1 MFSKFI
7 LPVSALLLAMA
18 CSTPQQKSD
27 RMTHVVDSILSQ
39 MTLEEKI
46 GQLNLPS
53 SGDMVTGE
61 TGSSDIAKKIE
72 SGMVGGLFNI
82 KSVAKIRE
90 VQKIA
95 VEKSRTKIPL
105 IFGMDVIHGY
115 ESIFPIPLG
124 LSCSWDMKLIERSA
138 RIAAQEASA
147 DGINW
152 TFSPMVDISR
162 DARWGRISEGSGED
176 PHLGSEIAKAMV
188 RGYQGND
195 LSANNTILS
204 CVKHY
209 ALYGA
214 AEAGRDYN
222 TTDMSRVRMYNEY
235 LPPYKAAID
244 AGVGSV
250 MASFNEIDG
259 VPATANK
266 WLLTDVL
273 RNEWSF
279 KGFLVSDYTGVSEMI
294 NHGLGDLQTVSAK
307 ALDAGL
313 DMDMVSEGLLSTLR
327 QSVKEGKISEKQI
340 NDACRRIL
348 EAKFKLGLFHDPYR
362 YCNVDRAKNEIFTSA
377 NRAEARSIAAQSF
390 VLLKNKG
397 DILPIKKTGTIAL
410 VGPLAD
416 AKENMT
422 GTWSVAARFSESI
435 SVREGLQKAVGSNA
449 KVVYAKGSN
458 LDADEAIE
466 ERGTMFG
473 KTLHRDKRSAEVLRN
488 EAVQIAKGADVIIAA
503 VGESAE
509 MSGEASSRTNIEIPE
524 TQKELVKALLKTGKP
539 VVLVLFTGRPLAL
552 AWEEENVPAILN
564 VWFGGSEAG
573 DAIADVLF
581 GNVNPSGK
589 LTTTFPQNVGQLPLY
604 YSHKNTGRPLGNDKW
619 FQKFRSNYLDVSNDP
634 VYPFGFGLSYTQFSY
649 GEIKLSKTDI
659 LPTDSLNLTI
669 EVTNTGSRDGAEVV
683 QLYIRD
689 LVGSITRP
697 VKELKGFQK
706 INFKAGEKKTVHF
719 TIHVKDL
726 SFYKSDLSFGYEP
739 GKFQVF
745 VGGNSRDVKQAEFTL
760 GSL

>member
-1 MFSKFI
+1 
-7 LPVSALLLAMA
+7 
-18 CSTPQQKSD
+18 
-27 RMTHVVDSILSQ
+27 
-39 MTLEEKI
+39 
-46 GQLNLPS
+46 
-53 SGDMVTGE
+53 
-61 TGSSDIAKKIE
+61 
-72 SGMVGGLFNI
+72 
-82 KSVAKIRE
+82 
-90 VQKIA
+90 
-95 VEKSRTKIPL
+95 
-105 IFGMDVIHGY
+105 
-115 ESIFPIPLG
+115 
-124 LSCSWDMKLIERSA
+124 
-138 RIAAQEASA
+138 
-147 DGINW
+147 
-152 TFSPMVDISR
+152 
-162 DARWGRISEGSGED
+162 
-176 PHLGSEIAKAMV
+176 
-188 RGYQGND
+188 
-195 LSANNTILS
+195 
-204 CVKHY
+204 
-209 ALYGA
+209 
-214 AEAGRDYN
+214 
-222 TTDMSRVRMYNEY
+222 
-235 LPPYKAAID
+235 
-244 AGVGSV
+244 
-250 MASFNEIDG
+250 
-259 VPATANK
+259 
-266 WLLTDVL
+266 VL
-273 RNEWSF
+273 RNEWGF

-435 SVREGLQKAVGSNA
+435 SVREGLQKAVGANA

-473 KTLHRDKRSAEVLRN
+473 KTLHRDKRSAEELRN

-552 AWEEENVPAILN
+552 AWEEENIPAILN

-659 LPTDSLNLTI
+659 LSTDSLNLTI